1 MADEGKE
8 KKGCCEK
15 LGDGLS
21 NFAKFLF
28 NRETGQVMGRSGESW
43 LKIGIFYLI
52 FYGFLAAFFS
62 AMLTVFL
69 KTLNYPEDGGAPKL
83 TQFIENKPGLTY
95 TKLPKSLGGLRDGN
109 ATSKDIDSYNATISE
124 MLLKFSDFSK
134 NQCEGRICADNPEGM
149 PAGKDC
155 AFNTTM
161 LEDCG
166 LKGAPEYGLKDKKP
180 CVYIKI
186 NKVFN
191 WVPAETKDIGNFLKL
206 KCNGGEGV
214 KPIPAGFHIGSFPF
228 RGQKDFQLPLVAVQ
242 IDLTKYKGEKVVC
255 QLEGPNIEVSESS
268 VPHRA
273 FAKVQ
278 IL

>member
-1 MADEGKE
+1 MADEGKD

-15 LGDGLS
+15 VGDGFS

-69 KTLNYPEDGGAPKL
+69 KTLENPEDGGAPKL

-95 TKLPKSLGGLRDGN
+95 TDLG
-109 ATSKDIDSYNATISE
+109 ATLSSIRANDTTDKVRNGYGERISQI
-124 MLLKFSDFSK
+124 LNKFSAANKCPDSAT
-134 NQCEGRICADNPEGM
+134 GMAD
-149 PAGKDC
+149 PAKPC
-155 AFNTTM
+155 AFDTSRLGACDIKANKTNF
-161 LEDCG
+161 G
-166 LKGAPEYGLKDKKP
+166 LNDRKP
-180 CVYIKI
+180 CVYVRI

-191 WVPAETKDIGNFLKL
+191 WVPEATASTPNYLKL
-206 KCNGGEGV
+206 NCGSDKGV
-214 KPIPAGFHIGSFPF
+214 KVIPDGFHIGSFPF
-228 RGQKDFQLPLVAVQ
+228 AGQKDFSLPLVAVQ
-242 IDLTKYKGEKVVC
+242 IDLTQTEINKVVC
-255 QLEGPNIEVSESS
+255 YLEGPNIEVSESS
-268 VPHRA
+268 VAHRA
-273 FAKVQ
+273 YSKVE

>member
-1 MADEGKE
+1 MADEGKD

-15 LGDGLS
+15 VGDGFS

-69 KTLNYPEDGGAPKL
+69 KTLENPEDGGAPKL

-95 TKLPKSLGGLRDGN
+95 TDLG
-109 ATSKDIDSYNATISE
+109 ATLSAIRANDTTATVRNGYGKRISE
-124 MLLKFSDFSK
+124 ILNKFNAATLCPDSK
-134 NQCEGRICADNPEGM
+134 TGMAD
-149 PAGKDC
+149 PAKPC
-155 AFNTTM
+155 AFDTS
-161 LEDCG
+161 LLGACG
-166 LKGAPEYGLKDKKP
+166 KSANKTNFGLNDRKP
-180 CVYIKI
+180 CVYVRM

-191 WVPAETKDIGNFLKL
+191 WVPEETASTPNYLKL
-206 KCNGGEGV
+206 NCGSDTGV
-214 KPIPAGFHIGSFPF
+214 EVIPKGFHIGSFPF
-228 RGQKDFQLPLVAVQ
+228 AGQKDFSLPLVAVQ
-242 IDLTKYKGEKVVC
+242 IDLTQTQINKVVC
-255 QLEGPNIEVSESS
+255 YLEGPNIEVSESS
-268 VPHRA
+268 VAHRA
-273 FAKVQ
+273 YSKVE

>member
-1 MADEGKE
+1 MADEGKD

-15 LGDGLS
+15 VGDGFS

-69 KTLNYPEDGGAPKL
+69 KTLENPEDGGAPKL

-95 TKLPKSLGGLRDGN
+95 TDLG
-109 ATSKDIDSYNATISE
+109 ATLDVIRNNGTTDAV
-124 MLLKFSDFSK
+124 K
-134 NQCEGRICADNPEGM
+134 NQYGEKISKILNNFKGDKLCEDSATGM
-149 PAGKDC
+149 PDPAKPC
-155 AFNTTM
+155 AFNTALLGAT
-161 LEDCG
+161 CG
-166 LKGAPEYGLKDKKP
+166 KGGNSSNYGLNDNKP
-180 CVYIKI
+180 CVYVRM

-191 WVPAETKDIGNFLKL
+191 WVPDATPKAGNFLKL
-206 KCNGGEGV
+206 NCGEDKAV
-214 KPIPAGFHIGSFPF
+214 TVTPVGFHIGSFPF
-228 RGQKDFQLPLVAVQ
+228 AGQKDFSLPLVAVQ
-242 IDLTKYKGEKVVC
+242 IDLTKTDVSKVVC
-255 QLEGPNIEVSESS
+255 YLEGPNIEVSDSS
-268 VPHRA
+268 VAHRA
-273 FAKVQ
+273 YSKVE